1 MPAACYNGAKA
12 SAANGSTA
20 QVTAAAQILA
30 FGYIKPDIQANKA
43 NSSFIIASGK
53 QTALSPYFSQFVVNA
68 DQWDGYNAE
77 RKALMQHLRSRTSTT
92 WWPDRRHPRLL
103 CRHHQRRL

>member
-1 MPAACYNGAKA
+1 MPRPAPPAAARPKPPQQPKFWL
-12 SAANGSTA
+12 SATS
-20 QVTAAAQILA
+20 
-30 FGYIKPDIQANKA
+30 KPDIQANKA

-77 RKALMQHLRSRTSTT
+77 RKR
-92 WWPDRRHPRLL
+92 
-103 CRHHQRRL
+103 